1 MSFFL
6 KSLFLSCLLV
16 SQAKAQLEPD
26 SCMDINRSVGVSMT
40 DAMVEDFGIQESDIL
55 LEKTKMTLL
64 EKENVTEKMALFFA
78 QEDKK
83 EPGLEHVKLNSLI
96 KIYKEDNPK
105 NLIIKYEYFNKE
117 NKRNILLGS
126 VVISDA
132 ECSLRFNGYI
142 IVKREF

>member
-1 MSFFL
+1 
-6 KSLFLSCLLV
+6 
-16 SQAKAQLEPD
+16 
-26 SCMDINRSVGVSMT
+26 MDINRSVGVSMT
-40 DAMVEDFGIQESDIL
+40 DAMVEDFGLQESDIL

-64 EKENVTEKMALFFA
+64 ERENVTEKMALFFA

-83 EPGLEHVKLNSLI
+83 DPGLEHVKLNSL
-96 KIYKEDNPK
+96 KEIYKEDNPK

-126 VVISDA
+126 VVVSDA